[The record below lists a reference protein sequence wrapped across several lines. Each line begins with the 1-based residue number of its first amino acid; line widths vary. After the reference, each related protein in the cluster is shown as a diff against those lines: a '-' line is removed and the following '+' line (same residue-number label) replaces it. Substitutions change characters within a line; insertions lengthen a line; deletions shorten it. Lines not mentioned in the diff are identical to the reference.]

1 MTVSDDHGGG
11 SSVAP
16 PSSAETDPLAEFVE
30 EALPRE
36 LCYEIATAIDGGS
49 FGLGAARI
57 RRHELGCDVLVEAWW
72 NEQRN
77 VRSTRSSPVRPVS
90 ALVMYFH
97 RPASSFPALDVR
109 PRKGNRLVSF
119 VAGIAG
125 IPTIDM
131 RTEPEFA
138 KQYVVLGGTPGARRL
153 LDRATIDALIHAGD
167 LHLKTTDIGAVVYR
181 QQRGRGLFG
190 RKRSESDDDWKRRLV
205 LDASLA
211 VTSFVDDPHTFRRP
225 DDGSARTQSEM
236 EARALLQRG
245 SGLASEVRKR
255 LVPKRAVEALRDQP
269 TPRLVVDASIWRRV
283 WGSTGWLLVAAS
295 FFAFGFLGG
304 GAMVLFAAP
313 PASGTG
319 GGGSGGGVE
328 RLVGSIFLAM
338 GTLATIG
345 LVIVLRYRASLR
357 RTIRDGVVVPASIES
372 LERTEI
378 LVNGERIH
386 RVIFGFEG
394 EHAARVERSGKPF
407 SVRISEMYVD
417 QARRLYRDGT
427 PTWVLLDPAN
437 PKRGLW
443 PEGWVLD
450 VE

>member
-1 MTVSDDHGGG
+1 MTAADDQRG
-11 SSVAP
+11 SVASSP
-16 PSSAETDPLAEFVE
+16 PASPGADPLAEFVE
-30 EALPRE
+30 EALSRD

-49 FGLGAARI
+49 FGLGAARV

-119 VAGIAG
+119 VADVAG

-131 RTEPEFA
+131 HAEPEFA
-138 KQYVVLGGTPGARRL
+138 RQYVVLGGTPRARRL
-153 LDRATIDALIHAGD
+153 LDRATIDALVNVGD

-181 QQRGRGLFG
+181 
-190 RKRSESDDDWKRRLV
+190 EKRRGGFFRRQTAESERDAQRRMV

-211 VTSFVDDPHTFRRP
+211 VTSFVDDPHSFRRP
-225 DDGSARTQSEM
+225 DDGSARTQSEE
-236 EARALLQRG
+236 EAQALIQRG

-255 LVPKRAVEALRDQP
+255 IVPKRVVEALREQP
-269 TPRLVVDASIWRRV
+269 TPRLIVDQSIWRRV
-283 WGSTGWLLVAAS
+283 WGSTGWLLFAAS
-295 FFAFGFLGG
+295 VFAIGFLGG
-304 GAMVLFAAP
+304 GAAILLTATP
-313 PASGTG
+313 GT
-319 GGGSGGGVE
+319 VE
-328 RLVGSIFLAM
+328 PLVGLIMLAVGLGAKSGFL
-338 GTLATIG
+338 
-345 LVIVLRYRASLR
+345 IVLRYRASLR
-357 RTIRDGVVVPASIES
+357 RTIRDGIVVPASIES

-407 SVRISEMYVD
+407 SVRISEIYVD